1 VRRIRSTPLSGWF
14 PVVVVLA
21 SLTGGCGAAD
31 EVPGGTA
38 PAVFTE
44 GVDQVMVGVENYI
57 TSRGIRRARLDADT
71 AFTFEQDGR
80 LDLRIVTMT
89 FFGEMGDT
97 LGVLNGQ
104 SAEYELNTGDVT
116 VRGDVEV
123 NLSTGER
130 FEAPVIDYLSAANE
144 IRADSGYVY
153 FLPDGTVDRGEYV
166 VYDLT
171 TEEKQ
176 YGPGRTTTPEVSVP
190 Q

>member
-1 VRRIRSTPLSGWF
+1 MSRLRARPVSGWVY
-14 PVVVVLA
+14 VVVVLGCLA
-21 SLTGGCGAAD
+21 GGCGAED
-31 EVPGGTA
+31 EIPGGSA

-44 GVDQVMVGVENYI
+44 GVDQVMVGVENFI

-89 FFGEMGDT
+89 FFGETGDT
-97 LGVLNGQ
+97 LGVLKGQ
-104 SAEYELNTGDVT
+104 SAEYQLNSGDVT

-130 FEAPVIDYLSAANE
+130 FEAPVIEYLSAANE

>member
-1 VRRIRSTPLSGWF
+1 MSRVHSPPASVWL
-14 PVVVVLA
+14 PVAVL
-21 SLTGGCGAAD
+21 LGCLVGACGPED
-31 EVPGGTA
+31 EALDGVA
-38 PAVFTE
+38 PAVFVE
-44 GVDQVMVGVENYI
+44 GVDQVMIGVENYI
-57 TSRGIRRARLDADT
+57 TSDGVRRARLDADT
-71 AFTFEQDGR
+71 AFTFEQDGL
-80 LDLRIVTMT
+80 LDLRVVTMT
-89 FFGEMGDT
+89 FFGEAGDT

-104 SAEYELNTGDVT
+104 SAAYELNTGDVT

-130 FEAPVIDYLSAANE
+130 FEAPVIEYLSAANE

>member
-1 VRRIRSTPLSGWF
+1 MSRARSRSVSGCF
-14 PVVVVLA
+14 PAAALLGCLA
-21 SLTGGCGAAD
+21 CACGA
-31 EVPGGTA
+31 EETVPGGTA
-38 PAVFTE
+38 PAVFIE

-57 TSRGIRRARLDADT
+57 TSLGVRRARLDADT
-71 AFTFEQDGR
+71 ALTYEQDGR

-89 FFGEMGDT
+89 FFGESGDT
-97 LGVLNGQ
+97 LGVLSGQ
-104 SAEYELNTGDVT
+104 SAEYELNTGNVR

-123 NLSTGER
+123 DLSTGER
-130 FEAPVIDYLSAANE
+130 FEAPVIEYLSGVNE